1 MTRMI
6 RRFLCLAL
14 AAVMMAALLPF
25 AVSGTTAKAASSTGI
40 VTLEGVNF
48 RVGPSMKDKVLFKI
62 SKGTVCP
69 VLNKVTANGYD
80 WYEVTGRDPESGR
93 EYTGY
98 IRGDCFRML
107 SEGESGNNGNSSA
120 VVTAKPTNSSAT
132 ANNLPAPANAV
143 GTINNWGVNFRSAPW
158 GNVLASLDKGTQV
171 TVLTVPQ
178 TVSRQNWYQVQY
190 NGQQGYIMATYLDYS
205 GKTAKPTATPAPGAV
220 TPTPAPGGTTPT
232 AAPVVNPD
240 NNGEILGYVMTIKGS
255 VNIRAS
261 IGGTSLTQVG
271 IYETFPYLLTPVRR
285 GSYTWYFIQMKN
297 GVKGY
302 IRGDCVKVTSN
313 PGNASTTVITA
324 APGNSNVVTAAPGN
338 SSVVTAAPG
347 SNTDTPTGYVS
358 TTMDDVNVR
367 KGVWGDLV
375 TVVKKAGTTFPYY
388 GEPRL
393 SGSTKW
399 YFIKGDF
406 GYAYIH
412 GGYVKVTGSSG
423 KPTATPAPTN
433 TTAPGPTTQPS
444 NNGSQNEASYTTLRP
459 GSRGTAVLNLVRELK
474 NQGYYTGAETNSYN
488 SAVENAVRAFQ
499 KAKGLAV
506 DGIAGNDTQHKLFN
520 TVPIGT
526 TNLNDLAMT
535 LYPAEKIDWN
545 TGGIDELWPRGSNF
559 KIYDVKSGIVFW
571 AHRWAGGLHVDAEP
585 LTAADTARICKIQGV
600 STASQIKEST
610 HWMRRPALV
619 TIGTRT
625 FACSMFLVPHNPDG
639 DTIPDN
645 NFVGQFCIHFTNSK
659 THESKKVD
667 SQHAEAIE
675 YAYQNAPNGHK

>member
-69 VLNKVTANGYD
+69 VLNKITANGYE
-80 WYEVTGRDPESGR
+80 WYEVTARDPEFGR

-107 SEGESGNNGNSSA
+107 SEGESGNSGNSSA
-120 VVTAKPTNSSAT
+120 VVTVKPASSSSTT
-132 ANNLPAPANAV
+132 ANNLAAPDNAV
-143 GTINNWGVNFRSAPW
+143 GIINNWGVNFRSAPW
-158 GNVLASLDKGTQV
+158 GNVIASLDQGVQV
-171 TVLTVPQ
+171 RVLTVPKAR
-178 TVSRQNWYQVQY
+178 TRQNWFLVEYK
-190 NGQQGYIMATYLDYS
+190 GQQGYIMAPYLDYD
-205 GKTAKPTATPAPGAV
+205 GKTVAPTATPAPGTVTATPTHATGLV
-220 TPTPAPGGTTPT
+220 TPTPAPG
-232 AAPVVNPD
+232 NSD
-240 NNGEILGYVMTIKGS
+240 ILGYVMTIKGS

-313 PGNASTTVITA
+313 PGNNKS
-324 APGNSNVVTAAPGN
+324 N
-338 SSVVTAAPG
+338 SSVVTAVPTNSAVITAAPG

-367 KGVWGDLV
+367 KGVWGDLI

-388 GEPRL
+388 GQPRL

-412 GGYVKVTGSSG
+412 GGYVTATNNGGST
-423 KPTATPAPTN
+423 PTATPAPTN
-433 TTAPGPTTQPS
+433 TTAPGPTTKPS
-444 NNGSQNEASYTTLRP
+444 NNGGQNEASYTTLRP

-474 NQGYYTGAETNSYN
+474 NQGYYSGTETNSYN

-506 DGIAGNDTQHKLFN
+506 DGIAGNDTQHTLFN

-526 TNLNDLAMT
+526 SDLNNLAMT

>member
-69 VLNKVTANGYD
+69 VLSKVTANGYD
-80 WYEVTGRDPESGR
+80 WYEVTGKDPEFGR

-120 VVTAKPTNSSAT
+120 VVTAKPANSSAT

-205 GKTAKPTATPAPGAV
+205 GKTAKPTATPAPGAA

-285 GSYTWYFIQMKN
+285 QGLHPRRLRE
-297 GVKGY
+297 GY
-302 IRGDCVKVTSN
+302 QQSRQ
-313 PGNASTTVITA
+313 
-324 APGNSNVVTAAPGN
+324 
-338 SSVVTAAPG
+338 
-347 SNTDTPTGYVS
+347 
-358 TTMDDVNVR
+358 
-367 KGVWGDLV
+367 
-375 TVVKKAGTTFPYY
+375 
-388 GEPRL
+388 RL
-393 SGSTKW
+393 
-399 YFIKGDF
+399 
-406 GYAYIH
+406 H
-412 GGYVKVTGSSG
+412 
-423 KPTATPAPTN
+423 N
-433 TTAPGPTTQPS
+433 
-444 NNGSQNEASYTTLRP
+444 RHHR
-459 GSRGTAVLNLVRELK
+459 GSREQQCRHGSPR
-474 NQGYYTGAETNSYN
+474 QQQRCYGCPRQQYGYPY
-488 SAVENAVRAFQ
+488 
-499 KAKGLAV
+499 
-506 DGIAGNDTQHKLFN
+506 
-520 TVPIGT
+520 
-526 TNLNDLAMT
+526 
-535 LYPAEKIDWN
+535 
-545 TGGIDELWPRGSNF
+545 
-559 KIYDVKSGIVFW
+559 
-571 AHRWAGGLHVDAEP
+571 
-585 LTAADTARICKIQGV
+585 RICFHHDGRRERTQG
-600 STASQIKEST
+600 
-610 HWMRRPALV
+610 RL
-619 TIGTRT
+619 G
-625 FACSMFLVPHNPDG
+625 
-639 DTIPDN
+639 
-645 NFVGQFCIHFTNSK
+645 
-659 THESKKVD
+659 
-667 SQHAEAIE
+667 
-675 YAYQNAPNGHK
+675 

>member
-14 AAVMMAALLPF
+14 AAVLMAALLPF
-25 AVSGTTAKAASSTGI
+25 AVAGTPAKAASSTGI

-62 SKGTVCP
+62 PKGTVCP

-80 WYEVTGRDPESGR
+80 WYEVTGKDPENGR

-98 IRGDCFRML
+98 IRGDCFRIL

-132 ANNLPAPANAV
+132 ANNSAAPANAV

-171 TVLTVPQ
+171 KVLTVPQ
-178 TVSRQNWYQVQY
+178 TVSRQTWYQVEY

-205 GKTAKPTATPAPGAV
+205 GQTVKPTATPTYETGALTPSPTPQPGVV
-220 TPTPAPGGTTPT
+220 TPTPAP
-232 AAPVVNPD
+232 
-240 NNGEILGYVMTIKGS
+240 NNGDILGYVMTIKGS

-285 GSYTWYFIQMKN
+285 GNYTWYFIQMKN

-302 IRGDCVKVTSN
+302 IRGDCVKVVSGS
-313 PGNASTTVITA
+313 GNNNATA
-324 APGNSNVVTAAPGN
+324 TPAPTNSGVVTATPTNGG
-338 SSVVTAAPG
+338 VVTATPAP
-347 SNTDTPTGYVS
+347 TDDVPTGYVK
-358 TTMDDVNVR
+358 TTIDDVNVR
-367 KGVWGDLV
+367 KGVWGDLI

-388 GEPRL
+388 GEPRV

-412 GGYVKVTGSSG
+412 GGYVTVTNNGG
-423 KPTATPAPTN
+423 NPTATPVPTN
-433 TTAPGPTTQPS
+433 TTAPGPTTTP
-444 NNGSQNEASYTTLRP
+444 NGNEGRNEANYTTLRP
-459 GSRGTAVLNLVRELK
+459 GSSGTAVLNLVRELK
-474 NQGYYTGAETNSYN
+474 NQGFYSGSETNKYN

-520 TVPIGT
+520 TVPIGSADLN
-526 TNLNDLAMT
+526 NLTMT

-571 AHRWAGGLHVDAEP
+571 AHRWSGGLHIDAEP

-600 STASQIKEST
+600 SKASEITEKT